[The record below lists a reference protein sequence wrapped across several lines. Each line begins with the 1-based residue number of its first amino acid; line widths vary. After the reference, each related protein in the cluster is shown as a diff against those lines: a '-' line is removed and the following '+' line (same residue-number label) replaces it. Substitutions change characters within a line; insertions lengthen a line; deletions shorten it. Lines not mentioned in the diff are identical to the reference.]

1 MSSGTLKAVTRPTL
15 RQLTIAAG
23 LLLAVAGAYAI
34 WRATRPRTLTVCVVT
49 DYSFRNSHSNWRDVL
64 AARFEAAQ
72 QAFRG
77 TGVHWDF
84 RDADQPDPTGNLEG
98 GIEDRRQKLI
108 RTECEADIILG
119 VTGQAGVKGDVP
131 PFSHTAI
138 VGDSDTLF
146 VQGLAMLFGAP
157 AGKELPKSLISHL
170 RGFDFAR
177 GTEALEQAHDRVYKA
192 LLDLFPPAEAHRILG
207 MSLAADGIYAA
218 AIRDLKER
226 AALDSGNA
234 AAHVDLAT
242 VYTHA
247 FETADAIAEYRAAV
261 KLEPNNARDRGA
273 LAIALA
279 NTGLAE
285 DAIDEFH
292 AALRL
297 DPKFATAQ
305 SGLAYV
311 LTQQPGRIDEAI
323 AAYEAAL
330 QLDPNLQPAAAGL
343 ERAKALKAKAQA
355 ALPEEQK
362 RTQSSPNNPQAH
374 FALGLAEARA
384 GNVEA
389 AIKSLRRSVELDP
402 SNALGHEQLA
412 LLLFRKGDTAGA
424 LDHAQSAAKGGYEPP
439 KDVMDRLRR

>member
-1 MSSGTLKAVTRPTL
+1 VIRPSL
-15 RQLTIAAG
+15 RQLAIAAG
-23 LLLAVAGAYAI
+23 LVLCIAGAFAI
-34 WRATRPRTLTVCVVT
+34 WRASRPRTISVCVVT
-49 DYSFRNSHSNWRDVL
+49 DYSFRNGHSNWHDIL
-64 AARFEAAQ
+64 TARFEAAQ

-98 GIEDRRQKLI
+98 IEVRRQKLT
-108 RTECEADIILG
+108 RTECEADIVLG

-157 AGKELPKSLISHL
+157 ANAELPKSLIRRL
-170 RGFDFAR
+170 RDYDFAR
-177 GTEALEQAHDRVYKA
+177 GTSALAGEHDRVYNA
-192 LLDLFPPAEAHRILG
+192 LLSRFPAAEAHRTLG
-207 MSLAADGIYAA
+207 MSLAADGFYLD

-226 AALDSGNA
+226 VQLDPANP

-247 FETADAIAEYRAAV
+247 FETSDAIAEYRAAV
-261 KLEPNNARDRGA
+261 KLDPNNPRNRAA
-273 LAIALA
+273 LAISLA
-279 NTGLAE
+279 NAGLAE
-285 DAIDEFH
+285 DALDSFRE
-292 AALRL
+292 ALRL

-323 AAYEAAL
+323 AAYQTAL
-330 QLDPNLQPAAAGL
+330 QFDPNLQPAIAGL
-343 ERAKALKAKAQA
+343 ERARTLKAKAQA
-355 ALPEEQK
+355 DLSDQQRKA
-362 RTQSSPNNPQAH
+362 QSSPGNPQVH
-374 FALGLAEARA
+374 FDLGLAEARA
-384 GNVEA
+384 GNVDA
-389 AIKSLRRSVELDP
+389 AIQSLRRAVDLDP
-402 SNALGHEQLA
+402 NNALAHEQLA
-412 LLLFRKGDTAGA
+412 LLLYRKGETAAA
-424 LDHAQSAAKGGYEPP
+424 LTEAQAAAKGGYEPP